1 MESTAVR
8 RRPVDLI
15 SAKNGLP
22 IGFEVVPVEGAN
34 LITSADP
41 NITKAWYI
49 QPFGPSKFMYGHP
62 CSRLVNHSSF
72 RLIFDRFSR
81 HILCQGY
88 AHPGT

>member
-1 MESTAVR
+1 M
-8 RRPVDLI
+8 DLI

-49 QPFGPSKFMYGHP
+49 QPFGPSKFMYVIPVLNSLTTPH
-62 CSRLVNHSSF
+62 
-72 RLIFDRFSR
+72 FDLF
-81 HILCQGY
+81 
-88 AHPGT
+88 